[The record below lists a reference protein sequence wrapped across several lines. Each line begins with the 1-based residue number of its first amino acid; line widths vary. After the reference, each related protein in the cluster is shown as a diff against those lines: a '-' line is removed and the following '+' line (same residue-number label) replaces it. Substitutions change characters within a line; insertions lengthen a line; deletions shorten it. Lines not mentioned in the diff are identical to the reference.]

1 MEKQNSGF
9 MNKLQEVLEKY
20 VVPIAMKISQQRHLA
35 AIRDGLTILVPITII
50 GGFAILLA
58 MPPVD
63 ATVKATNL
71 FTSFLCA
78 WRDFASA
85 HSATLMIPYNLT
97 IGAISIYVV
106 LGVAYRLCK
115 YYKMDTISNLIT
127 TVLIYLCVAGIPT
140 AYTVGKTSVTAIPL
154 ANLGASG
161 MFTAIIVAIGV
172 IEINQFFIKKNLVIR
187 LPESVPPNV
196 AAPFNVLIPG
206 VVNLIVFMGIDGL
219 CNTFIGTGLSGLVYA
234 VFQPLLSATGSLPS
248 IIVINLLMTTFWF
261 FGVHGG
267 NMLGVVVTPV
277 TTAALAMNAEAY
289 AAGKALPCIFAGSFN
304 TVYGGYI
311 SYMAVVLCLLLFSK
325 ASQSK
330 SIAKIAVVSTAF
342 NINEPVIFGLPTVL
356 NPFTLIIFYICNNLN
371 VSIAYGLMKSGF
383 LGKFYISLPFTIP
396 GPLQAWL
403 ASMDIKSV
411 FVWFALLALDVI
423 IAYPFMKAY
432 DNQLLAENE
441 ETAN

>member
-9 MNKLQEVLEKY
+9 MNKFQAVLEKY
-20 VVPIAMKISQQRHLA
+20 VVPVAMKISQQRHLA
-35 AIRDGLTILVPITII
+35 AVRDGLTILVPVTII

-63 ATVKATNL
+63 ATVKATNIL
-71 FTSFLCA
+71 TSFLCA
-78 WRDFASA
+78 WRDFATTYS
-85 HSATLMIPYNLT
+85 STLMIPYNLT

-127 TVLIYLCVAGIPT
+127 TILVYLCVAGIPT
-140 AYTVGKTSVTAIPL
+140 AYTVGDATVTAIPL
-154 ANLGASG
+154 TNIGASG
-161 MFTAIIVAIGV
+161 MFTAILVAIGV
-172 IEINQFFIKKNLVIR
+172 IEINHFFIKKNLVIR
-187 LPESVPPNV
+187 LPDSVPPNV

-206 VVNLIVFMGIDGL
+206 IASLVFFMGIDGL
-219 CNTFIGTGLSGLVYA
+219 CHTFIGTGFSGLIYA
-234 VFQPLLSATGSLPS
+234 IFQPLLSATGSLPS

-277 TTAALAMNAEAY
+277 TTAALALNAEAY
-289 AAGKALPCIFAGSFN
+289 AAGKELPCIFAGAFN

-311 SYMAVVLCLLLFSK
+311 SYMAVVLCLLFFSK

-356 NPFTLIIFYICNNLN
+356 SPFTLIIFYICNNLN
-371 VSIAYGLMKSGF
+371 VAIAYGLMSSGF
-383 LGKFYISLPFTIP
+383 LGKFYISLPFTVP

-403 ASMDIKSV
+403 ASMDIKAI
-411 FVWFALLALDVI
+411 FVWFGLLVLDVI
-423 IAYPFMKAY
+423 IAAPFMKAY
-432 DNQLLAENE
+432 DKQLLAGGENAE
-441 ETAN
+441 A